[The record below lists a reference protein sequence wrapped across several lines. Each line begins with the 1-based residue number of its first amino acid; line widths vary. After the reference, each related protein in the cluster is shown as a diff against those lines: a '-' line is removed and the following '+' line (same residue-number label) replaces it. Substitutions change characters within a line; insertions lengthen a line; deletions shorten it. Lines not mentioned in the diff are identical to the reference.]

1 MQTIQVMRFGAP
13 DVLEVRPGAE
23 PVARA
28 GQALLA
34 VEVADVLTLD
44 AALRAGDG
52 SGFFDLRPPYVP
64 GGGVAGRVLATGD
77 ARDTRWVGRRVVARL
92 GQQGACA
99 ERAVAPVEALV
110 EIPDGLSSVDAAAL
124 VHDGL
129 TARGLLEAAA
139 VRRGERVLVT
149 AAAGAMGVLL
159 VQDLVRAGATV
170 VGAIR
175 GAAKRAVVRDLG
187 AAPVDYDDPAWPAAA
202 SEAAGGRFDVV
213 LDGVGGPV
221 GRAAFA
227 LVADGGRFSA
237 HGAPSGDFA
246 PVDDTEA
253 TARGVAL
260 RGIRDVW
267 FRADDARRL
276 TAGALADAAAGRLR
290 AAVTRPLPLHR
301 AADAHRVIDER
312 RTAGK
317 TVLVVERPDLLRPSV
332 AIAAE
337 VLSWDGTDA
346 GWGPRG
352 EHALWLG
359 PSELGHLHG
368 DRVAHFGFP
377 RDVGT
382 ALRAAGRVGPHPV
395 NPSSPKLAARDL
407 NGPRDVDDVIALLR
421 LNYDRERAMAAAA

>member
-1 MQTIQVMRFGAP
+1 MLRFGGP
-13 DVLEVRPGAE
+13 EVLAARAGAE

-28 GQALLA
+28 GEALVA

-52 SGFFDLRPPYVP
+52 VDFFDLRPPYVP
-64 GGGVAGRVLATGD
+64 GGGIAGRVLATGQAED
-77 ARDTRWVGRRVVARL
+77 AGWIGRRVVARL
-92 GQQGACA
+92 GQAGACA
-99 ERAVAPVEALV
+99 ERAAAPVEALV
-110 EIPDGLSSVDAAAL
+110 EIPDGLGSVDAAAL

-139 VRRGERVLVT
+139 VRPGERVLVT

-159 VQDLVRAGATV
+159 LQDLLRAGATV

-175 GAAKRAVVRDLG
+175 GAAKREIVRDLG
-187 AAPVDYDDPAWPAAA
+187 AAAVDYGDDGWGAAA
-202 SEAAGGRFDVV
+202 VEAAAGSFDVV
-213 LDGVGGPV
+213 LDGVGGAV
-221 GRAAFA
+221 GRAAFD

-246 PVDDTEA
+246 PVDEA
-253 TARGVAL
+253 EAAARGIAL

-267 FRADDARRL
+267 FAPDRARRL

-290 AAVTRPLPLHR
+290 AAVTRPLPLRR

-317 TVLVVERPDLLRPSV
+317 TVLLVERPERLRPSA

-337 VLSWDGTDA
+337 VLTWDGTDA

-359 PSELGHLHG
+359 SRELGHLHG
-368 DRVAHFGFP
+368 DRVAHFSFP
-377 RDVGT
+377 RDVGA

-395 NPSSPKLAARDL
+395 NPHSPKLAAHGL
-407 NGPRDVDDVIALLR
+407 TGPRDVHDVIALLR
-421 LNYDRERAMAAAA
+421 ENYDRERALAAAAA